1 MIEIIPNP
9 LTDEGVKQDI
19 RRKVE
24 ELMNRPVRNALYSHD
39 TISDYMQKMVKQAAE
54 WGMLEGFRM
63 GWMVRENRKSET

>member
-1 MIEIIPNP
+1 MIETIPNP

-39 TISDYMQKMVKQAAE
+39 NISDYMQKMVKQAAE